1 MSELVSDQGKW
12 AQKIEQKEFEGGV
25 QEVLI
30 ERILDSFEVHMIQN
44 KV

>member
-12 AQKIEQKEFEGGV
+12 AQKIEQKEFDDGV

-30 ERILDSFEVHMIQN
+30 ERILDSFEVHLIQN

>member
-30 ERILDSFEVHMIQN
+30 ERILDNFEVTLIEHKN
-44 KV
+44 

>member
-12 AQKIEQKEFEGGV
+12 AQKIELKEFDGGV

-30 ERILDSFEVHMIQN
+30 ERILDSFEVHLIQN

>member
-25 QEVLI
+25 QGVLI
-30 ERILDSFEVHMIQN
+30 ERILDNFEISLIKN

>member
-12 AQKIEQKEFEGGV
+12 AQKIEQKEFDGRV

-30 ERILDSFEVHMIQN
+30 EKILDSFEVSFVKKN
-44 KV
+44 

>member
-12 AQKIEQKEFEGGV
+12 AQKIEQKEFDGGV

-30 ERILDSFEVHMIQN
+30 ERILDSFEVHLIQN